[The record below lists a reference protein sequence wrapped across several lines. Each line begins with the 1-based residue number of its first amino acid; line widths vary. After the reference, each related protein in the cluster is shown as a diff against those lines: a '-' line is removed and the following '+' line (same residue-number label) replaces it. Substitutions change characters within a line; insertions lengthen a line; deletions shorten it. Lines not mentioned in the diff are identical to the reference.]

1 MAEYKLWQL
10 TADMAGD
17 YTADGDFARLPTSN
31 PLAQPYL
38 RHGATINDPYAWIV
52 EDFDGDGHITAVPPA
67 ATIADGH
74 AILCPTYI
82 TPEWRAVSASYP
94 YGWQGNLAVWECDL
108 AVRVGE
114 TWANGR
120 YLILGATYN
129 TWVQDSPHL
138 IVAGTAAAPQF
149 SLGLGTA
156 TYALDASLLTSGW
169 VHIRIVMTSHPSNS
183 APVSVYADG
192 VLALTGTVAFNV
204 GINSAAFSTAS
215 AMTAAGKTWGDNVTK
230 IICANPSLS
239 EIEDLPVRVPQV
251 SMAWSELSQAQVTAT
266 GSAVLDDNAR
276 SATYLWDDT
285 AGTQDASLTLVSPE
299 MGLFV
304 LQVTDDAGQYCW
316 YPLEVLNPG
325 VYASIVWST
334 GDTTLAITVT
344 ESGAYTVTVTN
355 AAGSAEASY
364 TVTFPGPVEIFKVF
378 SSGRH
383 DALWRAGP
391 VTVQSQYA
399 ASPRILALAAQF
411 WDTLNPTSSFDLMI
425 AKMIDPSTA
434 EGYGLDVWGRIVGI
448 KRALIPVARDYLAF
462 APPTGVTNPD
472 GDSWN
477 NAPFSP
483 VNSAGYASD
492 PIYRT
497 YVYVKAMLNIG
508 NGSLADLNRYFSLL
522 YPDSGIKIIHSGT
535 MIIRVLD
542 FAVRLTA
549 ADILALRTLDWVPL
563 GVGWQLWQGEPDC
576 FGFAG
581 SDLQPFDQAPF
592 MPESALTIYD

>member
-1 MAEYKLWQL
+1 M
-10 TADMAGD
+10 
-17 YTADGDFARLPTSN
+17 
-31 PLAQPYL
+31 
-38 RHGATINDPYAWIV
+38 
-52 EDFDGDGHITAVPPA
+52 
-67 ATIADGH
+67 
-74 AILCPTYI
+74 
-82 TPEWRAVSASYP
+82 
-94 YGWQGNLAVWECDL
+94 
-108 AVRVGE
+108 
-114 TWANGR
+114 
-120 YLILGATYN
+120 
-129 TWVQDSPHL
+129 
-138 IVAGTAAAPQF
+138 
-149 SLGLGTA
+149 
-156 TYALDASLLTSGW
+156 
-169 VHIRIVMTSHPSNS
+169 
-183 APVSVYADG
+183 
-192 VLALTGTVAFNV
+192 
-204 GINSAAFSTAS
+204 
-215 AMTAAGKTWGDNVTK
+215 
-230 IICANPSLS
+230 
-239 EIEDLPVRVPQV
+239 
-251 SMAWSELSQAQVTAT
+251 TAT

-299 MGLFV
+299 TGLFV

-334 GDTTLAITVT
+334 GDTTLAITVN
-344 ESGAYTVTVTN
+344 ESGTYTVTVTN

-364 TVTFPGPVEIFKVF
+364 TVTFPGVEGIFKLF
-378 SSGRH
+378 TEGGTH

-448 KRALIPVARDYLAF
+448 KRALIPVASDYLAF
-462 APPTGVTNPD
+462 APPANVSNPD
-472 GDSWN
+472 GNSWD
-477 NAPFSP
+477 NAPFNP